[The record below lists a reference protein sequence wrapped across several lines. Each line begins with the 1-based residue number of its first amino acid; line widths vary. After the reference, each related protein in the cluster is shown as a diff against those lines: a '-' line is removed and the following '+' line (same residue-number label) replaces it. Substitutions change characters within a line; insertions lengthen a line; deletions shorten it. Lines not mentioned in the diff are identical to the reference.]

1 MKLTS
6 MDIHHKEFRHSVR
19 GYNPDEVDQFL
30 DDVADEFDRLFKE
43 NIDLSER
50 LEAATEKVRTYTDM
64 EKTLHNTMLAA
75 QQSAEE
81 IQNKAHK
88 EADLLLRDAEI
99 KAKELIQASLAEKQ
113 RTQSEFMRI
122 KAAEDEFRK
131 RFRAVLDDYAHQVNE
146 TAIPVDPDVA
156 RLVGFAAEERVL
168 DLRAQSQHAA
178 AAATPAPAMEAA
190 SAAIAPVPA
199 PAPAPTPAPE
209 PAPEPDTLQAGV
221 PAAQPSYEEA
231 LAAAAPERPRAHV
244 PGYPADGTQPLQLD
258 AEPPAFVTSLTLG
271 ETVAPDLPAEP
282 SFEEPEAF
290 EVPDFRRMGQRD
302 DDLDIEEID

>member
-50 LEAATEKVRTYTDM
+50 LDAADVKVRSYTDM

-81 IQNKAHK
+81 IQAKAHA
-88 EADLLLRDAEI
+88 EADMLLRDAEI
-99 KAKELIQASLAEKQ
+99 KAKELIQGSLAEKQ
-113 RTQSEFMRI
+113 RTQAEFMRI

-131 RFRAVLDDYAHQVNE
+131 RFRAMLDDYARQVNE
-146 TAIPVDPDVA
+146 TAVPVDAEVA
-156 RLVGFAAEERVL
+156 SLVGFAAGERVL
-168 DLRAQSQHAA
+168 DTRAQAEYG
-178 AAATPAPAMEAA
+178 AATA
-190 SAAIAPVPA
+190 A
-199 PAPAPTPAPE
+199 PAPALAPAPAVARE
-209 PAPEPDTLQAGV
+209 PEPETAF
-221 PAAQPSYEEA
+221 QPTYGEV
-231 LAAAAPERPRAHV
+231 LAASAPERPRAHV
-244 PGYPADGTQPLQLD
+244 PSRQPADGTQPLPLD

-271 ETVAPDLPAEP
+271 ETASPDLPGEPEYAEP
-282 SFEEPEAF
+282 PAF
-290 EVPDFRRMGQRD
+290 DVPDFHRMGQRD

>member
-50 LEAATEKVRTYTDM
+50 LEGATEKIRSYTDM

-75 QQSAEE
+75 QQSSEE
-81 IQNKAHK
+81 IQNKARK
-88 EADLLLRDAEI
+88 EAELLLRDAEI

-131 RFRAVLDDYAHQVNE
+131 KFRAVLDDYARRVNE
-146 TAIPVDPDVA
+146 TAIPVDPEVA
-156 RLVGFAAEERVL
+156 NLVGMAAEERVFEM
-168 DLRAQSQHAA
+168 RAQADHAVTA
-178 AAATPAPAMEAA
+178 APAPIEAA
-190 SAAIAPVPA
+190 PA
-199 PAPAPTPAPE
+199 PAPAPAPVSQPAP
-209 PAPEPDTLQAGV
+209 APQQPE
-221 PAAQPSYEEA
+221 AAAPQPTYEEA

-244 PGYPADGTQPLQLD
+244 PGRPSDGTQPLPLD

-271 ETVAPDLPAEP
+271 ETAAPELPVEP
-282 SFEEPEAF
+282 IYEEPPAF
-290 EVPDFRRMGQRD
+290 DVPDFRKMGQRD

>member
-50 LEAATEKVRTYTDM
+50 LDAATEKVRSYTEM

-81 IQNKAHK
+81 IQNRARK
-88 EADLLLRDAEI
+88 EAELLLRDAEI
-99 KAKELIQASLAEKQ
+99 KAKELIQGSLAEKQ

-131 RFRAVLDDYAHQVNE
+131 RFRAVLDDYAHRVNE
-146 TAIPVDPDVA
+146 TAIPVDPEIA
-156 RLVGFAAEERVL
+156 SLIGIAAEERVL
-168 DLRAQSQHAA
+168 DLRAQSEYAA
-178 AAATPAPAMEAA
+178 PPA
-190 SAAIAPVPA
+190 A
-199 PAPAPTPAPE
+199 PAPVVPDTSASE
-209 PAPEPDTLQAGV
+209 PAPEPEPASDPQQAAA
-221 PAAQPSYEEA
+221 PANQPSYGEV

-244 PGYPADGTQPLQLD
+244 PGAPADGTRPMELD

-271 ETVAPDLPAEP
+271 ETAAPDLPSEP
-282 SFEEPEAF
+282 VFEEPEAF
-290 EVPDFRRMGQRD
+290 DVPDFRRMGQRD

>member
-50 LEAATEKVRTYTDM
+50 LDAADVKVRSYTDM

-81 IQNKAHK
+81 IQAKAHA
-88 EADLLLRDAEI
+88 EADMLLRDAEI
-99 KAKELIQASLAEKQ
+99 KAKELIQGSLAEKQ

-131 RFRAVLDDYAHQVNE
+131 KFRAMLDDYARKVNE
-146 TAIPVDPDVA
+146 TAVPVDAEVA
-156 RLVGFAAEERVL
+156 SLVGFTAEERVL
-168 DLRAQSQHAA
+168 DTRTQSEYGAVTA
-178 AAATPAPAMEAA
+178 
-190 SAAIAPVPA
+190 
-199 PAPAPTPAPE
+199 APTPAPAPVVLAE
-209 PAPEPDTLQAGV
+209 PVPEAALQPTYGEV
-221 PAAQPSYEEA
+221 
-231 LAAAAPERPRAHV
+231 LAATAPERPRAHV
-244 PGYPADGTQPLQLD
+244 PSRPPADGTQPLPLD

-271 ETVAPDLPAEP
+271 ETASPDLAGEPEYAEP
-282 SFEEPEAF
+282 PAF
-290 EVPDFRRMGQRD
+290 DVPDFHRMGQRD

>member
-50 LEAATEKVRTYTDM
+50 VETATEKVRTYTDM

-81 IQNKAHK
+81 IQNKARK
-88 EADLLLRDAEI
+88 EAELLLRDAEI

-131 RFRAVLDDYAHQVNE
+131 KFRAVLDDYARRVNE
-146 TAIPVDPDVA
+146 TAIPVDPEVA
-156 RLVGFAAEERVL
+156 SLVGFAAEERVL
-168 DLRAQSQHAA
+168 DLRAQSHY
-178 AAATPAPAMEAA
+178 ATPAAAPEPATEAA
-190 SAAIAPVPA
+190 PAPAPAAE

-209 PAPEPDTLQAGV
+209 PQASAAPAT
-221 PAAQPSYEEA
+221 QPTYEEA
-231 LAAAAPERPRAHV
+231 LAAAPERPRAHV
-244 PGYPADGTQPLQLD
+244 PGRPADGTQPLQLD

-271 ETVAPDLPAEP
+271 ETTAPDLPVEP

-290 EVPDFRRMGQRD
+290 GVPDFRRMGERD

>member
-30 DDVADEFDRLFKE
+30 VDVADEFDRLFKE

-50 LEAATEKVRTYTDM
+50 LDAADVKVRSYTDM

-81 IQNKAHK
+81 IQNKARK
-88 EADLLLRDAEI
+88 EAELLLRDAEI

-122 KAAEDEFRK
+122 KAAEDEFRS
-131 RFRAVLDDYAHQVNE
+131 RFRAVLDDYAHRVNQ
-146 TAIPVDPDVA
+146 TAIPVDPEIA
-156 RLVGFAAEERVL
+156 SLVGIAAEERVM
-168 DLRAQSQHAA
+168 DLRAQSQYAA
-178 AAATPAPAMEAA
+178 APAPSPEVAPEPLAA
-190 SAAIAPVPA
+190 PAPVPA
-199 PAPAPTPAPE
+199 PVVVPAPQEAPDAMQA
-209 PAPEPDTLQAGV
+209 APSAP
-221 PAAQPSYEEA
+221 QPSYEEA

-244 PGYPADGTQPLQLD
+244 PGRPADGTQPLQLD

-271 ETVAPDLPAEP
+271 ETAAPDLPAEP
-282 SFEEPEAF
+282 TFEEPATF
-290 EVPDFRRMGQRD
+290 DVPDFHKMGQRD

>member
-50 LEAATEKVRTYTDM
+50 LDAAAEKVRSYTDM

-75 QQSAEE
+75 QQSAEV
-81 IQNKAHK
+81 IQGKAHK
-88 EADLLLRDAEI
+88 EAEMLMRDAEI

-122 KAAEDEFRK
+122 KAAEDEFRSK
-131 RFRAVLDDYAHQVNE
+131 FRAVLDDYAHRVNE
-146 TAIPVDPDVA
+146 TAIPVDPEIA
-156 RLVGFAAEERVL
+156 SMVGMAAEERVL
-168 DLRAQSQHAA
+168 DLRAQAEYGA
-178 AAATPAPAMEAA
+178 AAATPAPA
-190 SAAIAPVPA
+190 SAPMSAPTAPVTAA
-199 PAPAPTPAPE
+199 PAAPVA
-209 PAPEPDTLQAGV
+209 V
-221 PAAQPSYEEA
+221 PGPPPTYEEA
-231 LAAAAPERPRAHV
+231 LAAGAPERPRAHV
-244 PGYPADGTQPLQLD
+244 PGRPPADGTQPMQLD

-271 ETVAPDLPAEP
+271 ETAAPELLAEP
-282 SFEEPEAF
+282 VFEEPPAF
-290 EVPDFRRMGQRD
+290 DVPNFRRMGQRD
-302 DDLDIEEID
+302 DDIDIEEID

>member
-50 LEAATEKVRTYTDM
+50 LDAATEKVRSYTDM

-81 IQNKAHK
+81 IQAKAHK
-88 EADLLLRDAEI
+88 EAELLLRDAEI
-99 KAKELIQASLAEKQ
+99 KAKELIQGSLAEKQ
-113 RTQSEFMRI
+113 KTQSEFMRI

-131 RFRAVLDDYAHQVNE
+131 RFRAVLDDYARRVNE
-146 TAIPVDPDVA
+146 TAIPVDADVA
-156 RLVGFAAEERVL
+156 SLVGIAAEERVL
-168 DLRAQSQHAA
+168 DLGAQAEYGAPVAA
-178 AAATPAPAMEAA
+178 PAPEAPP
-190 SAAIAPVPA
+190 AAEAVPA
-199 PAPAPTPAPE
+199 PAPAPEQTAAPAPAQDSA
-209 PAPEPDTLQAGV
+209 PAP
-221 PAAQPSYEEA
+221 QPTYEEA
-231 LAAAAPERPRAHV
+231 LAAAEPERPRAHV
-244 PGYPADGTQPLQLD
+244 PARPPADGTQPLDLD

-271 ETVAPDLPAEP
+271 ETSAPEMPVEPNYDEPPAYD
-282 SFEEPEAF
+282 
-290 EVPDFRRMGQRD
+290 VPDFRRMGQRD

>member
-50 LEAATEKVRTYTDM
+50 LEGAMEKVRSYTDM

-75 QQSAEE
+75 QQSSEE
-81 IQNKAHK
+81 IQNKARK
-88 EADLLLRDAEI
+88 EAELLLRDAEI

-131 RFRAVLDDYAHQVNE
+131 KFRAVLDDYARRVNE
-146 TAIPVDPDVA
+146 TAIPVDPEVA
-156 RLVGFAAEERVL
+156 GLIGMAAEERVFEM
-168 DLRAQSQHAA
+168 RAQTAA
-178 AAATPAPAMEAA
+178 AAPAPVET
-190 SAAIAPVPA
+190 A
-199 PAPAPTPAPE
+199 PAPATAPSPVPQPAPTPQQFEASAP
-209 PAPEPDTLQAGV
+209 
-221 PAAQPSYEEA
+221 QPTYEEA

-244 PGYPADGTQPLQLD
+244 PGRPSDGMQPLPLD

-271 ETVAPDLPAEP
+271 ETVAPELPVEP
-282 SFEEPEAF
+282 VYEEPPAF
-290 EVPDFRRMGQRD
+290 DVPDFRKMGQRD